1 MNDDLLRQALGFI
14 DDKDEY
20 DALTQIDE
28 EFPTEESYDLR
39 GDYTYEP

>member
-1 MNDDLLRQALGFI
+1 MNDELLRQALGFI

-28 EFPTEESYDLR
+28 ELPAEEPFNIREDYEYDV
-39 GDYTYEP
+39 